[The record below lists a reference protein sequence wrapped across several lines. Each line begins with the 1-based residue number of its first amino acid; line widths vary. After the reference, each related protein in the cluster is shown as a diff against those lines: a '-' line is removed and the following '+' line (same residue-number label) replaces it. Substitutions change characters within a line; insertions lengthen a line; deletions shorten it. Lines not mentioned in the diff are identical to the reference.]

1 MVLITKKKTFVY
13 NKIEECFIRYNN
25 IHVDI
30 LNLYKNEFKCN
41 NSTEPPGAIMCF
53 FGSENN
59 TPFILRVYG
68 FRPFLYIETNK
79 SVTYV
84 SLRIII
90 QDFSD
95 YVIDAKYCEMVP
107 YKHAFTRGKK
117 PFIKLYLKHSIHKG
131 LLCKKL
137 QRAGY
142 SVHDNKSSGF
152 LQFITIKSLPPIG
165 KLYCKPFTLR
175 SAIKETLISKR
186 QPCNEY
192 DIFYTNIYANVSE
205 EIPQTMSHLN
215 NMIWMA
221 YDIENL
227 FERSKVSKNVS
238 FPIILISYVLF
249 MPLSGK
255 ILECGIFTTK
265 SVNRELIAN
274 RINVETRT
282 CIHDLGLHNIDKDKI
297 TIIQCR
303 DELSMINKLTDFIKK
318 NQVTV
323 LAGFNSKFDYNELHN
338 RYSFLTGGHNL
349 EFGTHVA
356 GVSRLYSI
364 HNVNTEVQK
373 REDNYHKITDFF
385 SYFPCKGKRTI
396 VDEIKKNICS
406 MHTPGIYHYD
416 VMRYYISNE
425 AGKHQ
430 RFSLNCISQNK
441 LTGMIK
447 DDVKYDDIFDY
458 WMDETGEKRTTLAKY
473 CLVDSLLVCFLI
485 IKDKQA
491 EYCITQSLLCSAELQ
506 DIFNFYSLIC
516 TFSNLYRE
524 AYKRNLCFLYSPDK
538 QAGAGGKLY
547 KGAKVFDPHIGF
559 FNQPILCIDFKGQY
573 AHIMIGRNVCYSTQ
587 ITLEYVT
594 ENNLKENHD
603 YFSITLSNSKTM
615 YFLAQRHYKSVT
627 ASVVE
632 ELINARDKVK
642 EKIKTMDKN
651 NPEISILQTWGDCLK
666 KRANSIYGFYGAQP
680 NKNIAESI
688 TQFARKDIDNVKSFL
703 EDRYSPEL
711 KCKYGDTDSL
721 FCTVTKN
728 GELQNIKSVLMRE
741 NVFLSTQP
749 NHIMRGLFQLGEKYC
764 NIINNGIPEENIE
777 PIVPAPSMLEMEKVM
792 YPVCFIAKKTYF
804 GVMWNSLVESS
815 LVVKGMGCI
824 KSDSSFLQKIIQSI
838 VVIDACNGDFMGMCY
853 KLQKIVNCLMSSRMP
868 FSWVSIKKRISRPLS
883 EYRSTAPHIRLAR
896 EECNRLGLS
905 QIQMSNK
912 TIEYIHIIDL
922 YSHRQIK
929 CIDFILN
936 QTGEYML
943 YDKVHIYKAQ
953 IKKFVDMIMRIF
965 EKGGYIRTKVNQLIS
980 PVVPIDKKY
989 MFNKNRK
996 ELFLNCLSDRCP
1008 SEISF
1013 IDSYLNYDFSEYKI
1027 PQIVP
1032 HKSHTLGKR
1041 KQTTMVD
1048 FFIKKK
1054 CINNI
1059 NTLSNNI
1066 LL

>member
-1 MVLITKKKTFVY
+1 MVLITNEKTFVY

-25 IHVDI
+25 IHTDI
-30 LNLYKNEFKCN
+30 LNLYKNEFKCI
-41 NSTEPPGAIMCF
+41 NSTNPPGAIMCL

-79 SVTYV
+79 SVTRM

-90 QDFSD
+90 QEFSE
-95 YVIDAKYCEMVP
+95 YVIDAEYCELVP
-107 YKHAFTRGKK
+107 YKQAFTREKK
-117 PFIKLYLKHSIHKG
+117 PFIKLYLKHSIHKRI
-131 LLCKKL
+131 LCKKL

-142 SVHDNKSSGF
+142 HVRDNKSSGF
-152 LQFITIKSLPPIG
+152 LQFITSKSLSTLGQI
-165 KLYCKPFTLR
+165 YCKPFTLR
-175 SAIKETLISKR
+175 TAIEETLISKR

-192 DIFYTNIYANVSE
+192 DIFYTNIYATASE
-205 EIPQTMSHLN
+205 EIPQTLSHLN
-215 NMIWMA
+215 NMLWMA

-249 MPLSGK
+249 MPLNGK

-265 SVNRELIAN
+265 SVNHKLIAKQ
-274 RINVETRT
+274 INLETRN
-282 CIHDLGLHNIDKDKI
+282 CIHNLGLHNIDEDKVTI
-297 TIIQCR
+297 TQCPN
-303 DELSMINKLTDFIKK
+303 ELSMINTLTDFIKK
-318 NQVTV
+318 NQVVV

-338 RYSFLTGGHNL
+338 RYLFLTGGLNL
-349 EFGTHVA
+349 DFGTHIA

-364 HNVNTEVQK
+364 HNDNIEVQK

-385 SYFPCKGKRTI
+385 SYFSCKEKLAN
-396 VDEIKKNICS
+396 VDETEIKKICGV
-406 MHTPGIYHYD
+406 HTPGIYHYD

-441 LTGMIK
+441 LTSMCK

-473 CLVDSLLVCFLI
+473 CLIDSLLVCFLI
-485 IKDKQA
+485 MKDKQA

-506 DIFNFYSLIC
+506 DIFNFYSMIC
-516 TFSNLYRE
+516 TFSNFYRE
-524 AYKRNLCFLYSPDK
+524 AYKQNLCFLYSPDK
-538 QAGAGGKLY
+538 QASGVNKLY

-559 FNQPILCIDFKGQY
+559 FNQPIICIDFKSQY
-573 AHIMIGRNVCYSTQ
+573 ALIMIGRNVCYSTQ
-587 ITLEYVT
+587 ITLEYIT
-594 ENNLKENHD
+594 ENNLKENQD
-603 YFSITLSNSKTM
+603 YFSINLSNSKTM

-632 ELINARDKVK
+632 ELIIARDKVK

-651 NPEISILQTWGDCLK
+651 DPEISIMQTWGDCLK
-666 KRANSIYGFYGAQP
+666 KRANSIYGYYGAQH
-680 NKNIAESI
+680 NKDIAESI
-688 TQFARKDIDNVKSFL
+688 TQFARKDICNGKTFL
-703 EDRYSPEL
+703 EHRYSSEL
-711 KCKYGDTDSL
+711 KCTYGDTDSL

-728 GELQNIKSVLMRE
+728 GELQNIESVLRRE
-741 NVFLSTQP
+741 NVFSSTQP
-749 NHIMRGLFQLGEKYC
+749 NDIMRGLFRIGEKYC
-764 NIINNGIPEENIE
+764 NIINNGLPEENIE
-777 PIVPAPSMLEMEKVM
+777 PIVPAPSMIEMEKVM

-804 GVMWNSLVESS
+804 GIMWNSLVEPS

-824 KSDSSFLQKIIQSI
+824 KSDSSFLQKIIQTI
-838 VVIDACNGDFMGMCY
+838 VVIDTCNGDFEGMRSRI
-853 KLQKIVNCLMSSRMP
+853 QKIINCLMNSRMP
-868 FSWVSIKKRISRPLS
+868 FSWVSIKKRISRPLN

-896 EECNRLGLS
+896 EECTILGLS
-905 QIQMSNK
+905 ENQMSNK
-912 TIEYIHIIDL
+912 TIEYIHVIDL
-922 YSHRQIK
+922 YNRQQVK

-943 YDKVHIYKAQ
+943 YDKVHIFKTQ
-953 IKKFVDMIMRIF
+953 IKKFVNTIMHIL
-965 EKGGYIRTKVNQLIS
+965 EKSGYIRTKMNQPIS
-980 PVVPIDKKY
+980 PVVSIDKKY

-1013 IDSYLNYDFSEYKI
+1013 VESYMNYDFSQYKI
-1027 PQIVP
+1027 PQVVP
-1032 HKSHTLGKR
+1032 HKSHTPGKR
-1041 KQTTMVD
+1041 KQTTMMD
-1048 FFIKKK
+1048 FLKKRQK
-1054 CINNI
+1054 YI
-1059 NTLSNNI
+1059 
-1066 LL
+1066 